1 MENLSED
8 AIRAIISRY
17 AHLRAAY
24 GADIGAPE
32 LLQPSGEHFPD
43 AFTKDGESVARLLT
57 RMIGYAPIADDL
69 RVGIRFLEPS
79 DEAGTAAGGG
89 KSCGSGA
96 CGTGGGGG
104 GPRDNVVELDDG
116 YIVEVATADAGNGV
130 LLTTNLARSVGAM
143 VLMEAG
149 EEFDPRELGV
159 LSELAA
165 VATGFGL
172 LLLNG
177 AYVYGKS
184 CGGVR
189 VHQATCLGLEELA
202 VAVALFVREHDLKP
216 SRARAHMETTQKE
229 AFDEALV
236 WVDSNPEIVAALR
249 SQPHALADGMFTI
262 EPIKG
267 PIGRF
272 FAKRKSETPSAKDL
286 ATAATRRKRT
296 PEEERKLAE
305 TKSLVE
311 EALRG

>member
-8 AIRAIISRY
+8 AIRAIVSQY

-24 GADIGAPE
+24 GEDIGAPE

-69 RVGIRFLEPS
+69 PVALRFLEPA
-79 DEAGTAAGGG
+79 DEAGADAGG

-96 CGTGGGGG
+96 CGTGGGGAG

-116 YIVEVATADAGNGV
+116 YIVEVATTDVGHGV

-189 VHQATCLGLEELA
+189 VHQATRLGLEELA
-202 VAVALFVREHDLKP
+202 VAVALFVREHD
-216 SRARAHMETTQKE
+216 
-229 AFDEALV
+229 F
-236 WVDSNPEIVAALR
+236 
-249 SQPHALADGMFTI
+249 
-262 EPIKG
+262 
-267 PIGRF
+267 
-272 FAKRKSETPSAKDL
+272 
-286 ATAATRRKRT
+286 
-296 PEEERKLAE
+296 
-305 TKSLVE
+305 
-311 EALRG
+311 